1 MEDRALALFLSGV
14 EDEEKGLLYEAIAKY
29 KKAIHLDK
37 DIEKKAYAVT
47 SKKAKARQAE
57 AEAAASAAVAAS
69 QNKSSQQPGSS
80 EDFHEEDL
88 INAFASMTLQRNFV
102 CQPEKEDEVKVREF
116 KIEMFS
122 LFLCKV

>member
-14 EDEEKGLLYEAIAKY
+14 EDEEKGLLYEAIVKY

-57 AEAAASAAVAAS
+57 AEAAASAAVAAI
-69 QNKSSQQPGSS
+69 QNKSSQQPGS
-80 EDFHEEDL
+80 DFHEEDL

-116 KIEMFS
+116 LKKV
-122 LFLCKV
+122 FLVFYI